1 MFGIQLRNS
10 FDPAGPDHAPS
21 LPGSAAGPSSPS
33 MLPNPVKSHVIAAR
47 GLQFTTLFIEIWMRI
62 AYTDYAGQAG
72 GSRETAMLPA
82 HTYYLRRENMGKIV
96 KFLLQAV
103 LCLILL
109 GMVIGLM
116 EQVGGVLIVIV
127 VIVGVFAVIG
137 KKSSD
142 KSSQPNLETN
152 QEPKKP
158 IATPVP
164 EPVKKAA
171 DDKMEKLHV
180 DMEE

>member
-1 MFGIQLRNS
+1 
-10 FDPAGPDHAPS
+10 
-21 LPGSAAGPSSPS
+21 
-33 MLPNPVKSHVIAAR
+33 
-47 GLQFTTLFIEIWMRI
+47 
-62 AYTDYAGQAG
+62 
-72 GSRETAMLPA
+72 
-82 HTYYLRRENMGKIV
+82 MGKIV